1 MFILV
6 PYLPALVYSVLALC
20 RRLKFLVLPLLHICV
35 FPFSS
40 CIPLT
45 CLLAFPRPCVSF
57 ITRPWLSTPFVPG
70 LQRLL
75 GSTILAA
82 TLSVPC
88 FPCPCLP
95 NNAFSCHSVEEN
107 PGNASQT
114 PRIIPNISLTSWSD
128 YRLGRNIARTY
139 LDYYRATGVIP
150 ANVPAPVA
158 ASPEPRRR
166 ARSSHSPSARP
177 RSRPRTTRGKAVLH
191 LHELTAAD
199 DRGGSSS
206 SDGGEGS
213 PIHLAPLSPQ
223 QNRRRSAVVLH
234 YPELT
239 ASLPEPPVSAGL
251 RSLAGRKI
259 GGGVVCQPASR
270 PQPSPPSPPRLA
282 IIDFNK
288 LTRGGLDQ
296 ATGRGRGQCNRGRGK
311 SKRRDS
317 RKHGSSPEQNRL

>member
-1 MFILV
+1 M
-6 PYLPALVYSVLALC
+6 
-20 RRLKFLVLPLLHICV
+20 
-35 FPFSS
+35 
-40 CIPLT
+40 
-45 CLLAFPRPCVSF
+45 
-57 ITRPWLSTPFVPG
+57 
-70 LQRLL
+70 
-75 GSTILAA
+75 
-82 TLSVPC
+82 
-88 FPCPCLP
+88 
-95 NNAFSCHSVEEN
+95 
-107 PGNASQT
+107 
-114 PRIIPNISLTSWSD
+114 IS
-128 YRLGRNIARTY
+128 
-139 LDYYRATGVIP
+139 

-177 RSRPRTTRGKAVLH
+177 RFRPRTTRGKAVLH
-191 LHELTAAD
+191 LHELTATD
-199 DRGGSSS
+199 DHGGSSS

-234 YPELT
+234 YPELP

-259 GGGVVCQPASR
+259 GGGGVVCHSTVTPAPR

-296 ATGRGRGQCNRGRGK
+296 ATNRGRGRSSRGRGK
-311 SKRRDS
+311 SKRRDP
-317 RKHGSSPEQNRL
+317 RKHGSSPEPNRP